1 MLAPPPQLA
10 ASESPMRCAPRGCPI
25 LENSTMTERSPLL
38 PLARLW
44 GKTSA
49 KGTSYMVGRLGMAK
63 LVLLPVREE
72 HSDGH
77 THELFVTAPND
88 ATHQASAKG
97 APSTDGHP
105 MAVAHRH
112 ARPKPGGKV
121 SIDDDPV
128 PF

>member
-1 MLAPPPQLA
+1 
-10 ASESPMRCAPRGCPI
+10 
-25 LENSTMTERSPLL
+25 MTERSPLL

-44 GKTSA
+44 AKTSA
-49 KGTSYMVGRLGMAK
+49 KGTPYMVGRLGLAK

-88 ATHQASAKG
+88 ATHQAAAKG
-97 APSTDGHP
+97 TQSAAKYPRSDPHKRLIP
-105 MAVAHRH
+105 R
-112 ARPKPGGKV
+112 RNGKV

>member
-1 MLAPPPQLA
+1 
-10 ASESPMRCAPRGCPI
+10 
-25 LENSTMTERSPLL
+25 MTERSPLL

-44 GKTSA
+44 AKTSG
-49 KGTSYMVGRLGMAK
+49 KGTPYMVGRLAMAK

-72 HSDGH
+72 QSDGH

-88 ATHQASAKG
+88 ATHQAAAKG
-97 APSTDGHP
+97 TQSAPKYQRSD
-105 MAVAHRH
+105 
-112 ARPKPGGKV
+112 ARERPLSKRNGKV

>member
-1 MLAPPPQLA
+1 
-10 ASESPMRCAPRGCPI
+10 
-25 LENSTMTERSPLL
+25 MTERSPLL

-44 GKTSA
+44 EKTSG
-49 KGTSYMVGRLGMAK
+49 KGTPYMVGRLGLTK

-72 HSDGH
+72 QSDGH

-88 ATHQASAKG
+88 ATQHATAKD
-97 APSTDGHP
+97 PQSTAKYPRAD
-105 MAVAHRH
+105 
-112 ARPKPGGKV
+112 ARRRPQPKHDGKV